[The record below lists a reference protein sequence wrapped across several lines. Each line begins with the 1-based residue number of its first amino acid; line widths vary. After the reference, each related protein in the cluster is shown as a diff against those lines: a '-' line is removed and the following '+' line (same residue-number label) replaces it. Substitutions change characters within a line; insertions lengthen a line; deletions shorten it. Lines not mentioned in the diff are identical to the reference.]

1 MLLTKGADVPVVALV
16 LFAVFAALGFGWRSW
31 EQRRRTRS
39 TGFRGISG
47 RLGSAEWFVGVGFV
61 VAIAAAFVA
70 PILQLLGV
78 VSPLG
83 VLQAPWI
90 QITGIVIAVI
100 GIFATVYAQLDM
112 GDSWR
117 IGVDPSETTTLVR
130 TGVFSWVRN
139 PIFTAM
145 MTFGFGIALVTPN
158 PVAIA
163 GFLLLV
169 ATIELQ
175 VRIVEEPYLLT
186 VHGDAYRDYLGQH
199 RTLRPGSWGRSL
211 VQRGRDFL
219 SVVRTKCSNHEL
231 GRRSRPRPAGGRG

>member
-1 MLLTKGADVPVVALV
+1 MARRCVLLVNVQKGIDMPIVALV
-16 LFAVFAALGFGWRSW
+16 LFAVFALLGFGWRSW
-31 EQRRRTRS
+31 EQRRRTGS
-39 TGFRGISG
+39 TGFRGITG
-47 RLGSAEWFVGVGFV
+47 RPGSIEWSAGVGFI
-61 VAIAAAFVA
+61 VAEAVAVFA
-70 PILQLLGV
+70 PILQLIGV

-83 VLQAPWI
+83 FLHAPWI
-90 QITGIVIAVI
+90 QITGAVIAVI
-100 GIFATVYAQLDM
+100 GIATTVYAQLDM

-130 TGVFSWVRN
+130 TGVFGWVRN

-158 PVAIA
+158 LVALA

-186 VHGDAYRDYLGQH
+186 VHGDTYREYLAAVG
-199 RTLRPGSWGRSL
+199 RFVPGVGRAS
-211 VQRGRDFL
+211 
-219 SVVRTKCSNHEL
+219 
-231 GRRSRPRPAGGRG
+231 

>member
-16 LFAVFAALGFGWRSW
+16 LFVVFAALGFGWRSW
-31 EQRRRTRS
+31 EQRRRTGS

-47 RLGSAEWFVGVGFV
+47 RLGSAEWFAGVGFV
-61 VAIAAAFVA
+61 AALAAAVLA
-70 PILQLLGV
+70 PVLQLVGA
-78 VSPLG
+78 VSPVA
-83 VLQAPWI
+83 VLHAPLI
-90 QITGIVIAVI
+90 QTAGIVIAVV
-100 GIFATVYAQLDM
+100 GIFATAYAQLDM

-130 TGVFSWVRN
+130 TGVFGWVRN

-158 PVAIA
+158 PVAVA

-175 VRIVEEPYLLT
+175 VRTVEEPYLLT
-186 VHGDAYRDYLGQH
+186 VHGDAYRDYLANFG
-199 RTLRPGSWGRSL
+199 RFVPGVGVNR
-211 VQRGRDFL
+211 
-219 SVVRTKCSNHEL
+219 
-231 GRRSRPRPAGGRG
+231 